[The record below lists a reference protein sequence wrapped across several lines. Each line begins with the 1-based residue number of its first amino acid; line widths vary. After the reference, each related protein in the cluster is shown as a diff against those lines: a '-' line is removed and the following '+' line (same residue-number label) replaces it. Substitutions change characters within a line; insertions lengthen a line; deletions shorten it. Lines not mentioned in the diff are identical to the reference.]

1 MPGMPAIALRPARQ
15 ADGAF
20 LADMVVEAANWGTRS
35 VRPRHEVL
43 SAEDYQRYI
52 AGWMRPGDAGFVA
65 EAESGEAIG
74 AAWMRLLP
82 RSDPGFGYVGTGVP
96 ELIIGVRP
104 IWRAHGVGR
113 RLLQRLAEE
122 ARARGYARL
131 SLSVERGNFA
141 AVLYRSEGFAVT
153 QSGRGRDTMV
163 KRLR

>member
-1 MPGMPAIALRPARQ
+1 MTSIRVRGAAQ

-20 LADMVVEAANWGTRS
+20 LGDMVVEAVNWAQGG
-35 VRPRHEVL
+35 VRPKHEIL
-43 SAEDYQRYI
+43 TSPEHARYVV
-52 AGWMRPGDAGFVA
+52 GWKRPADAGFIA
-65 EAESGEAIG
+65 LDASEEPIG
-74 AAWMRLLP
+74 AAWYRLMP

-113 RLLQRLAEE
+113 VLLRTLCQHALAD
-122 ARARGYARL
+122 GYARL

-141 AVLYRSEGFAVT
+141 TTLYRSEGFAIT
-153 QSGRGRDTMV
+153 QAGLGRDTMV

>member
-1 MPGMPAIALRPARQ
+1 MSPAFRVRAAAQ

-20 LADMVVEAANWGTRS
+20 LGDMVVEAANWRQGGA
-35 VRPRHEVL
+35 RPRHEVMAGTEH
-43 SAEDYQRYI
+43 SRYL
-52 AGWMRPGDAGFVA
+52 AGWMRPGDAGFIA
-65 EAESGEAIG
+65 EDRNAEPIG
-74 AAWMRLLP
+74 AAWYRMLP

-113 RLLQRLAEE
+113 ALLQQLCEH
-122 ARARGYARL
+122 ARAQGHGRL

-141 AVLYRSEGFAVT
+141 TTLYRSEGFAVT
-153 QSGRGRDTMV
+153 QSGLGRDTMV